1 MNRRGLTLLEMILA
15 IGITATIG
23 AAIASMMA
31 AVSNGLTS
39 RDDGRRTAVQLAT
52 TQVRLAAYIAP
63 SRCVLDKSDSAI
75 TIWFDDNRESNT
87 VHASEIRWLE
97 FDEFNNAFVVKFV
110 DFPEAWSQSMIDAAD
125 IECNELTNYVS
136 LLATLESSQLINT
149 FNLIDAMD
157 TCAIWTDDSNHQA
170 AIRICIRF
178 SLQTRFG
185 GTCDALFDE
194 SIRQHLPPQEQ
205 Q

>member
-1 MNRRGLTLLEMILA
+1 
-15 IGITATIG
+15 
-23 AAIASMMA
+23 
-31 AVSNGLTS
+31 
-39 RDDGRRTAVQLAT
+39 
-52 TQVRLAAYIAP
+52 
-63 SRCVLDKSDSAI
+63 
-75 TIWFDDNRESNT
+75 
-87 VHASEIRWLE
+87 
-97 FDEFNNAFVVKFV
+97 
-110 DFPEAWSQSMIDAAD
+110 
-125 IECNELTNYVS
+125 
-136 LLATLESSQLINT
+136 LLATLESSQLINA

-185 GTCDALFDE
+185 GTSDALIDE